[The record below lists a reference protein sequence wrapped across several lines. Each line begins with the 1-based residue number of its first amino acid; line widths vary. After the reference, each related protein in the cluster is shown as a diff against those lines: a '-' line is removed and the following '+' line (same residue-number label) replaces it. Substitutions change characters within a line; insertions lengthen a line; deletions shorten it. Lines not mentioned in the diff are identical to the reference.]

1 MSDYTKEMVAAI
13 TAAAPLDAAKAQ
25 QIAETDDFVRAS
37 KTKRSVIAKAKSL
50 GLEYIKA
57 APRAKAVQ
65 GPTKADRLQAIRT
78 SLALPDRLGDF
89 TKAEL
94 EVIWENIG

>member
-1 MSDYTKEMVAAI
+1 MSDYTKEMVATI
-13 TAAAPLDAAKAQ
+13 MAAAPLDAAKAQ

-50 GLEYIKA
+50 GLDYIKA
-57 APRAKAVQ
+57 APRAKVPQ
-65 GPTKADRLQAIRT
+65 GPTKAAYLLDIRAA
-78 SLALPDRLGDF
+78 LALPPREGDL

-94 EVIWENIG
+94 ESVLENIG

>member
-1 MSDYTKEMVAAI
+1 MSDYTKEMVATI

-57 APRAKAVQ
+57 APRAKVAQ
-65 GPTKADRLQAIRT
+65 GPTKADLLQAIRT
-78 SLALPDRLGDF
+78 ALALPERLGDF

>member
-1 MSDYTKEMVAAI
+1 MSYYTKEMLATI
-13 TAAAPLDAAKAQ
+13 TAAAPLNAAKAQ

-57 APRAKAVQ
+57 APRAKVAQ

-78 SLALPDRLGDF
+78 ALALPERLGDF